1 MKYTDKWSLLVL
13 SLLPNS
19 NIKQPNDKIQCK
31 EAAQIE
37 ILEKPTFNRIR
48 PSLPDVALKCVFYKK
63 IKDKLFALNT
73 CVHFFSFSSSMT
85 NIYRVRI
92 LVNSEFKSATPNQWP
107 HNINQSIQRCKD
119 FQDYTYQHEHL
130 DNWTISDLS
139 SFTYPYIQD

>member
-73 CVHFFSFSSSMT
+73 CVHVYTFF
-85 NIYRVRI
+85 
-92 LVNSEFKSATPNQWP
+92 
-107 HNINQSIQRCKD
+107 H
-119 FQDYTYQHEHL
+119 FQAV
-130 DNWTISDLS
+130 
-139 SFTYPYIQD
+139 